1 MCVLLRTTSSLKMS
15 ALNRLMGSGLFAPAL
30 DRMPEECVA
39 SDLVA
44 GGFTT
49 DVSEG
54 GETLAIP
61 FVAAVEYVYSGRQA
75 HLNATCLFLN
85 RLNVNANG

>member
-1 MCVLLRTTSSLKMS
+1 MP

-44 GGFTT
+44 DGFTT

-54 GETLAIP
+54 GVNLAIP
-61 FVAAVEYVYSGRQA
+61 LVAAFEYIYPRRQLTRMQHVYP
-75 HLNATCLFLN
+75 
-85 RLNVNANG
+85 